1 MSTSPPTSDQ
11 PIGDARVRVLSET
24 SARAVFLLCIF
35 WSLFQVYVASSIPFW
50 LSSLTGISLVF
61 NNQETTTFGVGATV
75 ITSAKVPDDVVYIVV
90 KAVFDNFADFKKLH
104 PAFANLKEDQMI
116 SDGLSAPLHPGA
128 VRYYKERGWM

>member
-1 MSTSPPTSDQ
+1 MDTVNHLLEGASPYK
-11 PIGDARVRVLSET
+11 VLSEQ
-24 SARAVFLLCIF
+24 SAKLASKWEKSGLLEGMDSSTDKNNMSI
-35 WSLFQVYVASSIPFW
+35 LLENQAKQLVNEASS
-50 LSSLTGISLVF
+50 TG
-61 NNQETTTFGVGATV
+61 TGATFNAGDSEAWAG
-75 ITSAKVPDDVVYIVV
+75 IGVYIVV

>member
-1 MSTSPPTSDQ
+1 MDTVNHLLEGTSPYK
-11 PIGDARVRVLSET
+11 VLSEQ
-24 SARAVFLLCIF
+24 SAKLASKWEKSGLLEGMDSSTDKNNMSI
-35 WSLFQVYVASSIPFW
+35 LLENQAKQLVNEASS
-50 LSSLTGISLVF
+50 TG
-61 NNQETTTFGVGATV
+61 TGATFNAGDSEAWAG
-75 ITSAKVPDDVVYIVV
+75 IGVYIVV